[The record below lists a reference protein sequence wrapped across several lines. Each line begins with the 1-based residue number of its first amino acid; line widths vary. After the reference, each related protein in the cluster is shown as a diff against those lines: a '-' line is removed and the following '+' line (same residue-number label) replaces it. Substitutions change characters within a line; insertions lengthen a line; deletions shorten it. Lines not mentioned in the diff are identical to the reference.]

1 MQLSFLTPFR
11 IVFIFLIISV
21 LGVFALPLLPVE
33 LNPKPESNT
42 LQIRYQ
48 YPQAAPDIVENL
60 ATAPLENALSQL
72 QGLKKIS
79 SVSRYNGGNI
89 TLSFEKGQNM
99 ELKKFET
106 TMILRQIYPKLPPSV
121 SYPQLQ
127 LTDANAQSHK
137 KASLSYSVNAPLT
150 AFEIEEQVR
159 KIASLHFSKIT
170 QIEEISVRG
179 TSDLAIEVRYL
190 PEKML
195 QYGISHQ
202 DLVSRLQELAQ
213 IDYIGQSKDGVGQ
226 NFWVKKRPLLTES
239 SENKATFSKN
249 FTKIVE
255 NLLLSENPLV
265 RFSDVATF
273 AVVENAPSGFYRI
286 NGKEAVT
293 LSFYLQKDANA
304 LEAGRKIK
312 AAIAQMPLPTDFEL
326 LLEWDETDF
335 LEKELEKTYRRALF
349 SLLILIFF
357 IVLLQR
363 NLLYLCVLISSLFVN
378 LCLTALFAY
387 FFKIQIHLY
396 SLAGVAISFGLIL
409 DNALVMV
416 DSLHQKRSGSLFLA
430 LLGAS
435 LTTAAALLLVF
446 FLPEETRR
454 NLTDFAA
461 IVALNLLLSL
471 PVALFF
477 TPALYHLLFQ
487 TKKEKKKKTNF
498 RFGRRFSVQVFQK
511 YLLFIAFLKSH
522 KKKFMI
528 ALLLLFGTPI
538 FLLPSKVENPK
549 NSKILVWYNDII
561 GSDLY
566 QNDIR
571 PHIDTYLGGTLRL
584 FVRFGYERFSYRE
597 AEKARLYVQ
606 AEMPQGTTLQQ
617 MDSALRSI
625 ELILKAEKN
634 IEKFV
639 TQVITSSG
647 QIEILFP
654 KEVENSS
661 YPLQLKNRLIA
672 RSVDLDGVKWNI
684 YGVGNQAFSN
694 SNEAQL
700 ASFRVQMK
708 GTHYQNL
715 EAEAEK
721 LAALLVKHKRI
732 QQVNTNERLSY
743 EERARK
749 TLAWEVDLE
758 KLAHQGLSA
767 QTLTAALRL
776 HTPSS
781 EAEFYLPYQNSLLPV
796 RLESRDSKSFAAQ
809 ELKSGYL
816 SVFQLDSATKINTKT
831 VAFQDFSTLKIEN
844 SSSSIY
850 KENRLYLRIVGFDY
864 YGGANFGQKF
874 LDQTLEQYKSQMPQG
889 YEVKQ
894 LENNFFSWEKAKTEY
909 GLLLILVVIIFFIC
923 SILFEN
929 FRQALLIIFTIPFS
943 FIGIFIT
950 FGGLEVYFDQGG
962 YASFVL
968 LGGLVVNAAIFILD
982 EYNFLKKRSR
992 KKAIFLKAIYK
1003 KSYPILLTVIST
1015 FLGLLPFLWE
1025 GQEEVFWFSLAAG
1038 VTGGLFFSL
1047 FCVFV
1052 VLPVMADE
1060 IRVKSL
1066 KIKH

>member
-1 MQLSFLTPFR
+1 MPFSFLTPFR
-11 IVFIFLIISV
+11 IVFIFLIISI
-21 LGVFALPLLPVE
+21 LGVFVLPLLPVE
-33 LNPKPESNT
+33 LNPKPENST
-42 LQIRYQ
+42 LQVHYQ
-48 YPQAAPDIVENL
+48 YPEAAPDIVENL

-72 QGLKKIS
+72 QGLKKIN

-89 TLSFEKGQNM
+89 TLTFEKGQNM

-127 LTDANAQSHK
+127 LTDPNAQSYK
-137 KASLSYSVNAPLT
+137 KPSLTYSVNAPLN
-150 AFEIEEQVR
+150 ASEIEAQVS
-159 KIASLHFSKIT
+159 KIAKLHFSKIP

-179 TSDLAIEVRYL
+179 TSDLGIQVYYL

-195 QYGISHQ
+195 HYGISHQ
-202 DLVSRLQELAQ
+202 NLVARLQQLAQ
-213 IDYIGQSKDGVGQ
+213 IEYLGQAQDGLGQ
-226 NFWVKKRPLLTES
+226 NFWVKKMPILDSQRADS
-239 SENKATFSKN
+239 ANFSANFSTN
-249 FTKIVE
+249 FTKTLQ
-255 NLLLSENPLV
+255 NLLLSENPPV
-265 RFSDVATF
+265 RFSDVATLHL
-273 AVVENAPSGFYRI
+273 VENTPSGYYRI

-293 LSFYLQKDANA
+293 LSFYLQKEANA

-312 AAIAQMPLPTDFEL
+312 AAIAQMPLPADFEL

-335 LEKELEKTYRRALF
+335 LEKELEKTYRRAFF

-357 IVLLQR
+357 IILLQR
-363 NLLYLCVLISSLFVN
+363 NFWYLLILISSLLVN

-416 DSLHQKRSGSLFLA
+416 DSLHKKRTGTLFLA
-430 LLGAS
+430 LLAAS
-435 LTTAAALLLVF
+435 LTTASALLLVF

-477 TPALYHLLFQ
+477 TPALYRLLFQ
-487 TKKEKKKKTNF
+487 SKKEMKKQANF
-498 RFGRRFSVQVFQK
+498 SFGKRFSVRFFQK

-538 FLLPSKVENPK
+538 FLLPSKVENPENNK
-549 NSKILVWYNDII
+549 VLVWYNDMFS
-561 GSDLY
+561 SDLY
-566 QNDIR
+566 QNEIR
-571 PHIDTYLGGTLRL
+571 PYIDTYLGGTLRL

-625 ELILKAEKN
+625 EAVLKAEKN
-634 IEKFV
+634 IEKFI
-639 TQVITSSG
+639 TQVVTSSG

-654 KEVENSS
+654 QKVENSS

-672 RSVDLDGVKWNI
+672 RSVDLDGIKWNI

-708 GTHYQNL
+708 GAHYQNL

-721 LAALLVKHKRI
+721 LADLLVKHKRI

-743 EERARK
+743 EERARQ

-758 KLAHQGLSA
+758 KLAHQQISA
-767 QTLTAALRL
+767 QALVAALRL
-776 HTPSS
+776 QIPSTVG
-781 EAEFYLPYQNSLLPV
+781 ELYLPYQNSLLPV
-796 RLESRDSKSFAAQ
+796 RLESKAAKDFAAQ
-809 ELKSGYL
+809 DLKSGYL
-816 SVFQLDSATKINTKT
+816 TIIQADSTTKT
-831 VAFQDFSTLKIEN
+831 IALQDFSTLKKQ
-844 SSSSIY
+844 SSTSAIY
-850 KENRLYLRIVGFDY
+850 KENRLYLRIIGFDY

-874 LDQTLEQYKSQMPQG
+874 LDQTLENYKAQMPQG

-894 LENNFFSWEKAKTEY
+894 LENNFFSWEKAKTQY

-929 FRQALLIIFTIPFS
+929 FRQAFLIIFTIPFS

-982 EYNFLKKRSR
+982 EYNFLKSKT
-992 KKAIFLKAIYK
+992 KKKDVFLKAIYRK
-1003 KSYPILLTVIST
+1003 AYPILMTVVST
-1015 FLGLLPFLWE
+1015 FSGLLPFLWE
-1025 GQEEVFWFSLAAG
+1025 GQQEVFWFSLAAG

-1052 VLPVMADE
+1052 VLPVLGWE
-1060 IRVKSL
+1060 EK
-1066 KIKH
+1066 K